1 MAPRHRWAALAL
13 LAQAAAATNAWA
25 ASRLLAASNARV
37 TVKSA
42 PGVIAGED
50 MTRVR
55 AVDAW
60 LNGGAPPPVWEV
72 KSKEDVSVGK
82 ELARGRSKC
91 VKHGRLGRGKV
102 VVVAV
107 CPVSNSSNC
116 AEIKFRPPRAIDAM
130 LSP

>member
-1 MAPRHRWAALAL
+1 ML
-13 LAQAAAATNAWA
+13 LMHARA
-25 ASRLLAASNARV
+25 ASTTR
-37 TVKSA
+37 SA
-42 PGVIAGED
+42 PGVITGED
-50 MTRVR
+50 MKRVR
-55 AVDAW
+55 AADAW
-60 LNGGAPPPVWEV
+60 LNGGPPPPVWEV
-72 KSKEDVSVGK
+72 KTKEDVSVGK

-102 VVVAV
+102 VIVAV